1 MWYLVEKLATATR
14 GRTRECLEQAVD
26 ANAVRIM
33 GQEIYE
39 AQAQIRQAKQHLAS
53 VIADK
58 LRLQRELSQQ
68 QQKQQMLEQ
77 TIREHLQTGQEQ
89 KALQWAETLAT
100 HEALLAQTQQHFQQL
115 QDYEQRLLQ
124 DLKASSAQLEYYC
137 HALRMAKN
145 TQHAQRAQELMC
157 QQLYGQSHDFSRI
170 QDSLERIQSVQH
182 AKADKLQ
189 ALEQIDAYIK
199 GTGARESKASIVLER
214 IKADLTIN

>member
-1 MWYLVEKLATATR
+1 MWYLVEKLATANR
-14 GRTRECLEQAVD
+14 GKTRECLEQAVD

-68 QQKQQMLEQ
+68 QQKQQTLEQ
-77 TIREHLQTGQEQ
+77 TIREQLQIGLEP
-89 KALQWAETLAT
+89 KALQLAETLAT
-100 HEALLAQTQQHFQQL
+100 HEALLTQTQQHFQQL

-137 HALRMAKN
+137 HALRMAKT
-145 TQHAQRAQELMC
+145 TQQVQRAQELMS
-157 QQLYGQSHDFSRI
+157 QQLYSQSHDFSRI

-182 AKADKLQ
+182 TKADKLQ

-199 GTGARESKASIVLER
+199 GTGRENRRQA
-214 IKADLTIN
+214 